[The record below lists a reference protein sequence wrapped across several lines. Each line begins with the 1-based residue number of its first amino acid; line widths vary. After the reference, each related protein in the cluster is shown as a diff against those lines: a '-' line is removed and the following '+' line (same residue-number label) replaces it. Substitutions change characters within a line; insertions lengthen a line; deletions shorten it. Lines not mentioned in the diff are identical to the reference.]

1 MLWWKIKTRITSLA
15 AANSVG
21 DKTKKQ
27 QSFKNVKFLL
37 CLYKNQRKSWM
48 NGVLLEEWVSELD
61 KKFVSERRKTGIHN
75 GPVHR
80 QVENLKS
87 IKLLF
92 LPPNTTSQIQ
102 PMDQNV
108 IISLKA
114 QYCKNVVRAKLSEVL
129 RRKKLSQKFL
139 CY

>member
-1 MLWWKIKTRITSLA
+1 
-15 AANSVG
+15 
-21 DKTKKQ
+21 
-27 QSFKNVKFLL
+27 
-37 CLYKNQRKSWM
+37 M
-48 NGVLLEEWVSELD
+48 NGVLLEDWVSELD
-61 KKFVSERRKTGIHN
+61 KKLISERRKTVIHN
-75 GPVHR
+75 WPVHP
-80 QVENLKS
+80 QVKNLKS

-114 QYCKNVVRAKLSEVL
+114 QYSKNVVRAKLSEVL